1 MPVAV
6 TVELGLGALLVYGIP
21 FIIVVGWFSSR
32 LLGVHRGWGRS
43 LVAGF
48 FGWVGGVAVAAVIE
62 NHDVRTTG
70 QLEDILP
77 LALFF
82 GVLISMFVGLI
93 LDVILKP
100 KHGKHH
106 RLRWLLHPIETIKRR
121 LAPLGRFREILRF
134 ARQPRPPALRVVVEG
149 GHARVRPPAAAH
161 ARGLRRDVREVRADR
176 VDPQRPPPRGDH
188 HRARAAAVGG
198 AARARRRGARRCS
211 SRSSARRWRRTS
223 RRSTSSRSRPRR
235 SARRTAPCS
244 RPASTSW

>member
-6 TVELGLGALLVYGIP
+6 TIELGLGSLLVYGIP

-93 LDVILKP
+93 LDV
-100 KHGKHH
+100 
-106 RLRWLLHPIETIKRR
+106 HPEAEAGEAPPTAAGSCTRSPR
-121 LAPLGRFREILRF
+121 SSAVWRPLGRFREILRY
-134 ARQPRPPALRVVVEG
+134 ARKRGPRSTT
-149 GHARVRPPAAAH
+149 
-161 ARGLRRDVREVRADR
+161 
-176 VDPQRPPPRGDH
+176 
-188 HRARAAAVGG
+188 
-198 AARARRRGARRCS
+198 RRRRSWPR
-211 SRSSARRWRRTS
+211 RSSPAGCG
-223 RRSTSSRSRPRR
+223 SRSR
-235 SARRTAPCS
+235 TAAACS
-244 RPASTSW
+244 